1 MVPFDAHDSWIVS
14 NQRDQARRIGAS
26 IDEVTKADNTIFF
39 AKSQAMEQGSKR
51 GNMPVNVTNSD
62 DTMPRIQPCLKIG
75 LKAWVSARGAKWN
88 VE

>member
-1 MVPFDAHDSWIVS
+1 MVPFDAHDSRIVS
-14 NQRDQARRIGAS
+14 NQRDEARRIGAS

-39 AKSQAMEQGSKR
+39 VESQAMEQGSKR

-62 DTMPRIQPCLKIG
+62 DTVTRIQPCLKVS
-75 LKAWVSARGAKWN
+75 LKAWVSARWAKWN